1 MGPGM
6 KFVICDDE
14 ALYRQ
19 LLHEKILQDA
29 FRYDYEAEIVAYGS
43 GKELV
48 EAVSADVFFLDI
60 QMEGESDDGIK
71 AAREL
76 RRMGINGLIVYI
88 TSFIDYVQTGYE
100 VKAFRY
106 LLKSQIAEKLPR
118 VLEDIRQEL
127 TDKDY
132 FFHTGGERIRVDR
145 RRILYL
151 ESVRR
156 QLHLI
161 TTDKEYY
168 YYGGLDQAQRE
179 LGEGFLRCHRS
190 YLINLQYLR
199 SYKHGMAY
207 MEGGREIPVSRLRSR
222 EFSGVI
228 LQYMKH
234 I

>member
-1 MGPGM
+1 M

-48 EAVSADVFFLDI
+48 EAVSKGDSADVFFLDI

-190 YLINLQYLR
+190 YLINMEQIRKVSAVEIVLETGSRVPISR
-199 SYKHGMAY
+199 SYAK
-207 MEGGREIPVSRLRSR
+207 EVKRRL
-222 EFSGVI
+222 I
-228 LQYMKH
+228 LAGF
-234 I
+234 